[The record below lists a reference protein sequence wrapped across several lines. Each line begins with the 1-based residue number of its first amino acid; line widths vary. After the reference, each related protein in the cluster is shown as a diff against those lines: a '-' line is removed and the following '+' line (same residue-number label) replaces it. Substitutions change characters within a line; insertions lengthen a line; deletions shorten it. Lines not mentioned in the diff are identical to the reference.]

1 MTHTDFNTNVT
12 SYVYYSTS
20 GGSGAAGELQ
30 AIVLAGSGTLQPSG
44 TISFTYDGFGRVASV
59 TDPVGRTVSFT
70 YDAAGRLIQ
79 TAYPDTSTEL
89 VTYSGTASTSA
100 QVQTTADRNENQT
113 ALTYDSTGRVALA
126 NTYQGSA
133 GTGALMTS
141 TSSSYDPSTSM
152 LTSVNTD
159 GQQTDT
165 IYDYLNRVA
174 ATVVHPSMSKSLTS
188 SNTFDRY
195 NLLSTTDN
203 YGRASKF
210 YYDTMD
216 RSRSTSMELTPG
228 GTTIGTS
235 AAFNKAGLLTDAYDG
250 NNNHTIY
257 LYDQRN
263 RRTATIYA
271 VGVAG
276 VTATSSVTY
285 DANSNV
291 TSCTDEQLHDWT
303 STYSPRDRVLTIS
316 DPLSNSSS
324 NSYTADA
331 LVAST
336 TNANGNATSYTYKF
350 CCPRLQYQTDAL
362 TFSKSYAY
370 DSVGNTTGGTDES
383 LRAVAYTFDGL
394 NRQLTMTL
402 DPGGSGSLNLTSSTA
417 YYTPGSGSIGEC
429 SVTTTNAAGQQ
440 ITTTLDGMGR
450 TLSVSGNVAP
460 TSYTY
465 DAVVGSG
472 SDAGLVVSTVTSGS
486 GSTVLTTSAYADG
499 AGRTVKTVDGLGKS
513 SSMSYDHNNNLVLSI
528 DRDARTVSNSYD
540 ARNRLTRSVLGATA
554 TTSYAY
560 DATNNLTQVTDP
572 DSKITVYGY
581 DNANRRTSTTYAYST
596 SNATTWTMS
605 YTPLGQLQVLTKPT
619 SATITYSYEPREL
632 LASRAYGGTAA
643 SATDSFAYYPNH
655 LLSGGSGGIY
665 NMNVSRGTAGGIGAW
680 YDGANRLIKETQIF
694 GGLTKTM
701 TYGYTPDSLV
711 SQIGYPDGMVI
722 GRNYNDHRLLNQV
735 LAGSSTQATFAYDP
749 ADRRST
755 MTYGNSAVT
764 TWTLDNDS
772 RITNQAVTLGSG
784 TLQAWKY
791 GYTDAGDPLSQND
804 LSFGTMGEAYQY
816 DTIHRLDAGQRGQV
830 TSGSNTIASPSS
842 SQAWTLT
849 AAGDWS
855 QWISS
860 AGTDNRTHNNLHALT
875 ARSVLTP
882 SLSYDAD
889 WNQVDDATAYTFVYD
904 ANDQLQQ
911 VFLRDSLTLMESM
924 AYDAFGRR
932 THKVV
937 PPAATTTNYFYNGQQ
952 VVEQY
957 INGSKLQAYY
967 TYADGIDERI
977 AADIKGSLYYFHA
990 NRLGSTYLL
999 TNGSGGIVER
1009 YAYSPYGSPAVS
1021 TSAYVSSGSV
1031 STVGNTY
1038 MFTGREFDG
1047 ESLLYNY
1054 RARTYDPVQGR
1065 FKQLDPIALSGRIDL
1080 YQYVSDS
1087 PVRFADP
1094 SGMKKCAIAFAPTPA
1109 RDTVPDQVVW
1119 GRRRG
1124 RKGGLRRS
1132 GGSQRALR
1140 RVPE

>member
-1 MTHTDFNTNVT
+1 M
-12 SYVYYSTS
+12 
-20 GGSGAAGELQ
+20 
-30 AIVLAGSGTLQPSG
+30 
-44 TISFTYDGFGRVASV
+44 
-59 TDPVGRTVSFT
+59 
-70 YDAAGRLIQ
+70 
-79 TAYPDTSTEL
+79 
-89 VTYSGTASTSA
+89 
-100 QVQTTADRNENQT
+100 
-113 ALTYDSTGRVALA
+113 
-126 NTYQGSA
+126 
-133 GTGALMTS
+133 
-141 TSSSYDPSTSM
+141 
-152 LTSVNTD
+152 
-159 GQQTDT
+159 
-165 IYDYLNRVA
+165 
-174 ATVVHPSMSKSLTS
+174 VHPSGSWSLTA
-188 SNTFDRY
+188 SNTSTTATTSAG
-195 NLLSTTDN
+195 NSTTDN

-216 RSRSTSMELTPG
+216 RSTSTSMELTPG

-235 AAFNKAGLLTDAYDG
+235 AAYNQASLLTDSYDG
-250 NNNHTIY
+250 NNNHTQY

-276 VTATSSVTY
+276 VTATSSVAY

-291 TSCTDEQLHDWT
+291 VKRTDERSHDWT
-303 STYSPRDRVLTIS
+303 NTYSPRNQVLTIS
-316 DPLSNSSS
+316 DPLSDSSS
-324 NSYTADA
+324 NSYTPDA

-350 CCPRLQYQTDAL
+350 CCPRLLYQTDAL
-362 TFSKSYAY
+362 STFSKSYSY

-394 NRQLTMTL
+394 NRQVTMTL
-402 DPGGSGSLNLTSSTA
+402 DPGGTGSLNLTSSTA
-417 YYTPGSGSIGEC
+417 YYTRRQAVRSRTSTT
-429 SVTTTNAAGQQ
+429 VVTTNAAGQQ
-440 ITTTLDGMGR
+440 IITMDFDGMGR
-450 TLSVSGNVAP
+450 TLSVSGNIAP
-460 TSYTY
+460 VSYTY
-465 DAVVGSG
+465 DTVVTSG
-472 SDAGLVVSTVTSGS
+472 SDAGLVVSTVTTGS
-486 GSTVLTTSAYADG
+486 GSTVLTTSGYTDG

-528 DRDARTVSNSYD
+528 DPDARTVSNSYD
-540 ARNRLTRSVLGATA
+540 ARNRLTQSVLGNTA
-554 TTSYAY
+554 TTSYVF
-560 DATNNLTQVTDP
+560 DATNNLTQVTDA
-572 DSKITVYGY
+572 DSKITLYGY

-605 YTPLGQLQVLTKPT
+605 YTPLGQLNVLTKPS
-619 SATITYSYEPREL
+619 SATLTYSYEPREL
-632 LASRAYGGTAA
+632 LASRAYGGTAT
-643 SATDSFAYYPNH
+643 SATDSFTYYPNH

-711 SQIGYPDGMVI
+711 SQIGYPDGMAV
-722 GRNYNDHRLLNQV
+722 GRNYNGHRLLNQV
-735 LAGSSTQATFAYDP
+735 LAGSTTQATFGYDE
-749 ADRRST
+749 ADRRTT
-755 MTYGNSAVT
+755 MTYGNSALT
-764 TWTLDNDS
+764 TWALDNDS
-772 RITNQAVTLGSG
+772 RITNQAVTLGGG

-816 DTIHRLDAGQRGQV
+816 DAIHRLDASQRGQV
-830 TSGSNTIASPSS
+830 TSGSNTIATPSS

-849 AAGDWS
+849 PAGDWS

-889 WNQVDDATAYTFVYD
+889 WNQADDASNYKFVYD
-904 ANDQLQQ
+904 ANDQLQA
-911 VFLRDSLTLMESM
+911 VYLRGSLTLMESL

-932 THKVV
+932 AQKFASV
-937 PPAATTTNYFYNGQQ
+937 TTNYFYNGQQ

-957 INGSKLQAYY
+957 VNGTNMQAYY

-977 AADIKGSLYYFHA
+977 AIDIETKLCYYHA

-999 TNGSGGIVER
+999 TDGSGGIVER

-1021 TSAYVSSGSV
+1021 TSAYVPFGSV
-1031 STVGNTY
+1031 SMVGNPY

-1047 ESLLYNY
+1047 ECLLYNY

-1065 FKQLDPIALSGRIDL
+1065 FKQLDPVGHEGGDMNL
-1080 YQYVSDS
+1080 YQYVGGC
-1087 PVRFADP
+1087 PTCRLDP
-1094 SGMKKCAIAFAPTPA
+1094 SGLVEFTQEAGPPSVTSVTTTGETFGRTFNKRTGWHNCAAEI
-1109 RDTVPDQVVW
+1109 QV
-1119 GRRRG
+1119 R
-1124 RKGGLRRS
+1124 
-1132 GGSQRALR
+1132 
-1140 RVPE
+1140 